1 MRHAGA
7 EEARAAVRAARH
19 GSVSPG
25 ALRPAPTST
34 TVPSAVY
41 LTALRTTF
49 SAARLVYRGEPR
61 RTRHAAAE
69 GALASVGLSGW
80 VGHTS
85 AELSGGQ
92 QQRVAIAR
100 ALVTSPAL
108 LLADEPTGNLDSQM
122 RREIMALLVSLN
134 RERNITVVMVTHSSL
149 GSNLLMIRPG
159 QRLGPGRDT
168 AGAPG
173 FTVEDAVA
181 IAGQVR
187 SVAAVAPT
195 AGSTVTVVYQAENWF
210 TSMTG
215 STDAYFVTGNWRL
228 ASGRFFSETEERA
241 GKAVCVI
248 GETVRRELF
257 GTTNP
262 VGSDIRVK
270 RYEDDNFT
278 IIDTRQIAETLS
290 GTIRVMTLLLGAVAA
305 ISLLVGGIG
314 IMNIM
319 LVSVTE
325 RTREIGVRLA
335 IGALENEVL
344 LQFLIEAVVLASFGG
359 LVGLVAAN
367 ALSVVAAKGI
377 GVLFLFNP
385 GINALSFLFAALIG
399 ILFGYFPARW
409 AAMLDPIEALR
420 YE

>member
-1 MRHAGA
+1 
-7 EEARAAVRAARH
+7 
-19 GSVSPG
+19 
-25 ALRPAPTST
+25 
-34 TVPSAVY
+34 VPSAVY

-49 SAARLVYRGEPR
+49 STARCRSSARTVAQISPSLVKMTLRP
-61 RTRHAAAE
+61 
-69 GALASVGLSGW
+69 LACASKWAS
-80 VGHTS
+80 S
-85 AELSGGQ
+85 AI
-92 QQRVAIAR
+92 V
-100 ALVTSPAL
+100 P
-108 LLADEPTGNLDSQM
+108 
-122 RREIMALLVSLN
+122 
-134 RERNITVVMVTHSSL
+134 
-149 GSNLLMIRPG
+149 
-159 QRLGPGRDT
+159 
-168 AGAPG
+168 
-173 FTVEDAVA
+173 
-181 IAGQVR
+181 
-187 SVAAVAPT
+187 VAPT
-195 AGSTVTVVYQAENWF
+195 AGSTVTVVYQAENWS
-210 TSMTG
+210 TSVTG

-228 ASGRFFSETEERA
+228 ASGRFFTEAEERA

-257 GTTNP
+257 GTTSP

-270 RYEDDNFT
+270 RFACEVVGLLVAKGSSGMDVDDTIVMPLRTVQRRVRGDDAVTGLQVSVRDGASLTAATEAIKRLMRERRNIAENEDDNFT

-344 LQFLIEAVVLASFGG
+344 LQFLIESVVLASFGG

-367 ALSVVAAKGI
+367 AVSAVAAKGI
-377 GVLFLFNP
+377 GVPFLFNP

-399 ILFGYFPARW
+399 IVFGYFPARR